1 MRILN
6 LQNTILLSMLVAGAA
21 ASVACSSSDTPRP
34 GDATAGTGN
43 VTSSGGSGN
52 ATSTGGTGNVSA
64 TAGTGNVTSTG
75 GTGAGTAGSTSGTA
89 GSGTGG
95 AAPSVCDGVASRV
108 LMNTPED
115 AFIDDFEAAMI
126 SPAWYGFQDL
136 GSPGGDAA
144 DSMIKLL
151 QVMPG
156 AATTAHAGEYKGTGA
171 NPPTK
176 GMGSFG
182 VGLEINVGVDKS
194 INQFCVDASAFTGVS
209 FWAKAAA
216 STEAKIS
223 AGFVIPQ
230 QNQKMFGGDC
240 SDTDAANCNNYPQ
253 SDIVLTT
260 DWAQYTVD
268 FATAKGTKGAK
279 VVNGKVQQILFL
291 SPDASWDYSLDE
303 IAFYSGTKPTGPVA
317 PPATGTGGTGAGGG
331 SGTAGASAGGTGG
344 AQ

>member
-6 LQNTILLSMLVAGAA
+6 LQNTILVSLLVAGAA
-21 ASVACSSSDTPRP
+21 ASVACGSSD
-34 GDATAGTGN
+34 ATDRGGAGSGN
-43 VTSSGGSGN
+43 ATSSGGSGN
-52 ATSTGGTGNVSA
+52 ATSSGGSGNVTS
-64 TAGTGNVTSTG
+64 TAGTGNSSTSGGSTG
-75 GTGAGTAGSTSGTA
+75 IAGSSSGTA
-89 GSGTGG
+89 GSGAGG
-95 AAPSVCDGVASRV
+95 ATAPSVCDGAGSRI
-108 LMNTPED
+108 LMNTPQD

-136 GSPGGDAA
+136 GSPGADSA
-144 DSMIKLL
+144 DSMFKIM
-151 QVMPG
+151 QVAGG
-156 AATTAHAGEYKGTGA
+156 AATTAHAGEYKGMGA

-194 INQFCVDASAFTGVS
+194 IMQYCVDASAFTGIS

-253 SDIVLTT
+253 TDIVLTT
-260 DWAQYTVD
+260 DWQQYTVD

-291 SPDASWDYSLDE
+291 SPDATWDYYLDE

-317 PPATGTGGTGAGGG
+317 PPASGAGGSGAGGG
-331 SGTAGASAGGTGG
+331 SSAGGSSAGGTGG
-344 AQ
+344 SQ